1 MRLLLAAPHRY
12 PAYGPSGSGLHPKRY
27 PSGSGYHLHDLLA
40 KGLAER
46 GHEVFYSLAA
56 GRETD
61 LPAGVVPFDG
71 WKDDVDL
78 YHIPIGGVGF
88 VEPATAA
95 AAERDIPCLLTCH
108 MKDAAQCAAPNWVF
122 VSQALARAH
131 DSDRAVLNGLDPGDF
146 IFSDTKEDY
155 FLFMGAM
162 NKATDKG
169 LGFALSLCR
178 KARVRLIVAGTGL
191 NYETVA
197 HVAELCRD
205 AGAVYLGDVRG
216 TRKAELLAG
225 ARAVLFPSRLQEGCP
240 LVILEAMMSGTPAI
254 SAPSGGAV
262 EIVTS
267 ETGIL
272 CEAEED
278 WAAALDRV
286 GTISPGRCRE
296 IAVERFHYLR
306 MTDDY
311 LREYR
316 REIEGFA
323 G

>member
-12 PAYGPSGSGLHPKRY
+12 PVYGPAGSGLHPKTY

-46 GHEVFYSLAA
+46 GHEVFYFLAK
-56 GRETD
+56 GHETE
-61 LPAGVVPFDG
+61 LPAGVLPFEG
-71 WKDDVDL
+71 WKNDVEL

-95 AAERDIPCLLTCH
+95 AAERGIPCLLTCH
-108 MKDAAQCAAPNWVF
+108 MKEGTRRAGPNWVF

-131 DSDRAVLNGLDPGDF
+131 DAERVVLNGIDPADF
-146 IFSDTKEDY
+146 IFSETKEDY

-178 KARVRLIVAGTGL
+178 KAGVRLIVAGTAL
-191 NYETVA
+191 NYETIEYVA
-197 HVAELCRD
+197 GLCQD
-205 AGAVYLGDVRG
+205 AGAEYLGDIRG
-216 TRKAELLAG
+216 ARKAELLAG
-225 ARAVLFPSRLQEGCP
+225 ARAVLFPSRLPEGCP

-262 EIVTS
+262 EIVTP

-272 CEAEED
+272 CDLED
-278 WAAALDRV
+278 DWTVALDHIR
-286 GTISPGRCRE
+286 TISSQSCRE
-296 IAVERFHYLR
+296 IAMEKFHYLR

-311 LREYR
+311 LREYS
-316 REIEGFA
+316 REREGFA